1 MGQNP
6 WGTAPVWS
14 DPARP
19 QHAALRSG
27 TAGLRIVEEAEAA
40 KELPAGCD
48 VQHGCAEAGCSKRD
62 LRTCLV
68 PWLRGPLVFGIV
80 RF

>member
-6 WGTAPVWS
+6 WGTAPVS
-14 DPARP
+14 DPARARQP

-40 KELPAGCD
+40 KVLPACD

-68 PWLRGPLVFGIV
+68 PRLRGPVGLLGS
-80 RF
+80 